1 MENKL
6 IKVYVKVNSSDEII
20 AIMSSLFLTN
30 DEDWICVD
38 EGVGDRFVHA
48 QSRYLNKPIFNQ
60 NGKPNYKLINETI
73 QDVMQ

>member
-1 MENKL
+1 MENSL
-6 IKVYVKVNSSDEII
+6 VKVYVKVNSNDEIV
-20 AIMSSLFLTN
+20 AVMSGQFLISS
-30 DEDWICVD
+30 EDWICVD

-60 NGKPNYKLINETI
+60 DGKPNYKLINETI